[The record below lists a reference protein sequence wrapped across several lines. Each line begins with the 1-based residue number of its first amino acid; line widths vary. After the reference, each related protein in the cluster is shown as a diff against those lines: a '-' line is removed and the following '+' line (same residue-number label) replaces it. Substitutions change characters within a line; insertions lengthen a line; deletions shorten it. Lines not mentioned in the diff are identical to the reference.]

1 MPRAP
6 APLDLPVLLSG
17 LLACAVP
24 PLMGYGLPP
33 SATLLA
39 QCVTVALWGLWALWV
54 PANGLYGG
62 TLPLLGALQLLGLGI
77 VASFTVGGLPVSLGW
92 SALGLVLCAGLVLQG
107 TAQASQRA
115 QAPAVGTALMAGL
128 ATAGLLSAAVALVQV
143 FAPGWADGEW
153 IAQSTLP
160 GRAVGNLRQPNH
172 LCTVLLWGL
181 VGAVALHELRRLPS
195 WALAATAALLVL
207 AVELSASR
215 TGAVGL
221 GLLLL
226 WGLLDRRLSRP
237 ARGVLVATPLLYA
250 LFYAAMVWYADLTQ
264 AAALGAAARV
274 ESQGLGETHSPNS
287 RLNIWRNAWA
297 LLAANPWRGVGF
309 GEFNFAWSLTAFEG
323 RPTAFFDHTHNLA
336 LQLLVELGWPLG
348 GAVLVLIGWALL
360 RGVRRS
366 WGTEGDTGAVARAAM
381 VVVLLATLHS
391 LVEYP
396 WWYAYFLLPTAAA
409 WGLALGLPAAP
420 RPGFDWG
427 PGWRDQAAT
436 GLAGGS
442 PGASPWPP
450 ARHTAWA
457 LVLAGLMAAGGVFA
471 VRDYLRVVAI
481 YAPADDA
488 GPLSARMVSGQR
500 SLFFAHQADYA
511 AATNTAPVQAKALAF
526 ERAPHA
532 LLDTRL
538 MTAWAYWLAG
548 QGEED
553 KARWLAARL
562 KEFGHRDAE
571 AFFAAC
577 AASQAGASAPL
588 PFQCQAPQ
596 QVHSWRDFMPGAMA
610 QPQRAP
616 EPRR

>member
-1 MPRAP
+1 MHRAP
-6 APLDLPVLLSG
+6 PALDLPVALAG

-24 PLMGYGLPP
+24 PLLAYGLPP

-39 QCVTVALWGLWALWV
+39 QCVTVALWGVWALWV

-62 TLPLLGALQLLGLGI
+62 TLPLLAALQLLGLGI

-92 SALGLVLCAGLVLQG
+92 SALGLVLCAAVVLQG
-107 TAQASQRA
+107 TAQATHRG
-115 QAPAVGTALMAGL
+115 QAGAVGTALMVGL
-128 ATAGLLSAAVALVQV
+128 AMAGVLSAAVALVQV
-143 FAPGWADGEW
+143 FAPGWADDNW
-153 IAQSTLP
+153 IAHSTLP

-181 VGAVALHELRRLPS
+181 VATVALHELKRLP
-195 WALAATAALLVL
+195 ARAMAAAAALLVL

-237 ARGVLVATPLLYA
+237 ARWVLVATPLLYA
-250 LFYAAMVWYADLTQ
+250 LFYAAMVWYADFTQ

-274 ESQGLGETHSPNS
+274 ETQGIGETHSPNS
-287 RLNIWRNAWA
+287 RLNIWRNALA
-297 LLAANPWRGVGF
+297 LLAAQPWRGVGF
-309 GEFNFAWSLTAFEG
+309 GEFNFAWSLTAFDG

-360 RGVRRS
+360 RGLRRS
-366 WGTEGDTGAVARAAM
+366 WGAEGDAGAVGRAAM

-391 LVEYP
+391 MVEYP

-409 WGLALGLPAAP
+409 WGLALGLPTPQARGHAGLGGLGAGQAP
-420 RPGFDWG
+420 
-427 PGWRDQAAT
+427 
-436 GLAGGS
+436 L
-442 PGASPWPP
+442 
-450 ARHTAWA
+450 ARHT
-457 LVLAGLMAAGGVFA
+457 LLGLLLAGVMTAGGVFA
-471 VRDYLRVVAI
+471 VRDYLQVVAI

-488 GPLSARMVSGQR
+488 GPLSQRMVRGQR
-500 SLFFAHQADYA
+500 SVFFAHQADYA
-511 AATNTAPVQAKALAF
+511 TATNTAPVSAKALAF
-526 ERAPHA
+526 ARAPHA
-532 LLDTRL
+532 LLDTR
-538 MTAWAYWLAG
+538 MMVAWAHYLAG

-571 AFFAAC
+571 AFFAPC
-577 AASQAGASAPL
+577 TSGQSPP

-596 QVHSWRDFMPGAMA
+596 QQHSWREFMPGHGSGPDAA
-610 QPQRAP
+610 ASR
-616 EPRR
+616 